1 MWSKS
6 AVGRGG
12 AAMWGRLASIAANT
26 YRETIRNKILYTLL
40 GFALLVIGLTSFLA
54 DLSFGELSRVIANIG
69 LASIQIFGV
78 VMAVFLGIT
87 LVSREVEQKTVYLI
101 LSKPV
106 PRWEFVVGKT
116 LGLCATL
123 AVTTAIMALVLFA
136 VHKGYRYGGKAE
148 AGILVSACGIYM
160 ELVVLTCVAS
170 LFSTFTTPVLSAMFT
185 LSIFLIG
192 HISRDLLFFG
202 SRTKSEILHW
212 TAQALYY
219 ALPNLEYFNWKNDVV
234 YGGAGS
240 ASLLPWAVAYMLLYG
255 GALLALAC
263 RIFARKDFK

>member
-1 MWSKS
+1 
-6 AVGRGG
+6 V
-12 AAMWGRLASIAANT
+12 WGRLASIAANT
-26 YRETIRNKILYTLL
+26 YRETIRNKILYALL
-40 GFALLVIGLTSFLA
+40 AFALLVIGLTSFLA
-54 DLSFGELSRVIANIG
+54 DLSFGELSRIIANVG

-87 LVSREVEQKTVYLI
+87 LVSREVDRKTVYLI

-106 PRWEFVVGKT
+106 PRWEFVVGKA

-123 AVTTAIMALVLFA
+123 AVTTSIMALVLFV
-136 VHKGYRYGGKAE
+136 VHMGYRYGGKAE
-148 AGILVSACGIYM
+148 AGILLASCGIYL
-160 ELVVLTCVAS
+160 ELVLLTCVAS

-185 LSIFLIG
+185 LSTFFIG

-202 SRTKSEILHW
+202 GRSRSALLHW
-212 TAQALYY
+212 AAQALYY

-234 YGGAGS
+234 YGRARD
-240 ASLLPWAVAYMLLYG
+240 ASVLPWAVAYMLLYS

-263 RIFARKDFK
+263 RIFSRKDFK